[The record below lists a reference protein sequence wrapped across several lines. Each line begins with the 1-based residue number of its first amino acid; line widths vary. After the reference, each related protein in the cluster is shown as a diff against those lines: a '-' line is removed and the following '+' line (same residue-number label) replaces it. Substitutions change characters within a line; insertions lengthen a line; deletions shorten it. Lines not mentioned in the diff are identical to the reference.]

1 LVIIASLSAISKVA
15 LISQASKSGLG
26 YRWYTGNNSAS
37 PLSSFQLSGR
47 GVLHQSVEDVVQRS
61 GKGLCFI
68 SAVSL
73 LAILIVFLL

>member
-1 LVIIASLSAISKVA
+1 MVIIASLSAISKVA

-37 PLSSFQLSGR
+37 LLSSFQLIGR

-61 GKGLCFI
+61 DRGLYFI
-68 SAVSL
+68 SALTL
-73 LAILIVFLL
+73 LSVLIVFLL